1 MIMSIGT
8 QLKELRLQKGITQ
21 KVIADYLGIKVNS
34 YSQYENDKRKPGI
47 EVLSKVAEFYNV
59 LGADFMT
66 NSDPDDQFQI
76 IRILLD
82 EYFRLIWVTND
93 LYDQYKSL
101 VSFTADDG
109 VVIVPDSEYILQ
121 QLLEQYNELYDIK
134 SNLEIE
140 SNYKEI
146 EELVENYIKTL

>member
-1 MIMSIGT
+1 MSIGT